1 MTLNKKIFSSVIA
14 GRELSLEVSNLAD
27 QTNGSV
33 LAKYGE
39 TIVLATAVMGKV
51 DQPGDFFPLTVNYEE
66 KFYAAGKILGSRFVR
81 REGKTSDDAVLS
93 GRLIDRSIRPLFNE
107 RLRRE
112 VQVVLTIFSIDEKN
126 DPDFVSLIAA
136 SAALAISDI
145 PWSGPIG
152 GCQVAKINGEL
163 KINPSISEL
172 KEGAVSFDAFF
183 AGVSGKINM
192 IEISGFE
199 AKEDELV
206 EGMEAALVEINKL
219 VSFQEKMVEEIGR
232 EKTAVAL
239 VSPSPELEESVRSFL
254 EEKMEAALYLKEKTA
269 RESAVSKVK
278 EELSAFLKEKNFS
291 EDDLKSVEIIFE
303 EVVNDIVHKNV
314 IESSRRVDGRK
325 LDEIRPLYSEVK
337 VFERTHGTGLF
348 MRGETHALAVT
359 TLAPPGQ
366 EKLVE
371 TMEETVKKRF
381 FLHYNFPPYAVG
393 EIKQLRGPGRREIG
407 HGALAEKALRPMIP
421 STDIFPYTVRVVSEV
436 VSSNGSSS
444 MATVCAGC
452 LSLMD
457 AGVPLKK
464 PVAGIAMG
472 IMSNEKGDYK
482 ILTDIQGPEDH
493 YGDMDFKVA
502 GTKDGV
508 TAVQLDVKI
517 DGVTPQI
524 LHEGLE
530 QAKAARLE
538 ILSHM
543 EKTLSAPRP
552 EISKYA
558 PQVSVIKINPEKIGE
573 LIGPGGKVI
582 NGIIDRTGATID
594 IDDDGTVYVGGLT
607 KESLE
612 AALREVKSIAKDF
625 EIGEIVEGTVVRLL
639 EFGAIVDLGGG
650 KDGMVHVS
658 ELKDGFVK
666 NVEDV
671 LKVGDFVRAK
681 VIKKDNG
688 KLGLSIKQLKNS
700 A

>member
-1 MTLNKKIFSSVIA
+1 MNLNRKNFSTTIA
-14 GRELSLEVSNLAD
+14 GREFSLEISDLAD

-33 LAKYGE
+33 LAKYGD
-39 TIVLATAVMGKV
+39 TVVLATAVMGKI

-81 REGKTSDDAVLS
+81 REGKTSDEAVLS

-145 PWSGPIG
+145 PWAGPVG
-152 GCQVAKINGEL
+152 GVQVAKIDNEL
-163 KINPSISEL
+163 KINPLIEEIQKGKIS
-172 KEGAVSFDAFF
+172 FNAFF
-183 AGVSGKINM
+183 SGIKGKINM

-199 AKEDELV
+199 AKENEIV
-206 EGMEAALVEINKL
+206 EGMKAALVEIENL
-219 VSFQEKMVEEIGR
+219 VAFQEKIVQEIGKN
-232 EKTAVAL
+232 KTAVTL
-239 VSPSPELEESVRSFL
+239 NDSSPEFSSAVKNFL
-254 EEKMEAALYLKEKTA
+254 EEKIEKALYLKEKPA

-278 EELSAFLKEKNFS
+278 EEFVSFLAENEFS
-291 EDDLKSVEIIFE
+291 EDDLKHSEIIFE
-303 EVVNDIVHKNV
+303 EIVNDIVHKNV
-314 IESSRRVDGRK
+314 IKNEKRVDGRK

-337 VFERTHGTGLF
+337 LFERTHGTGLF

-359 TLAPPGQ
+359 TIAPPGA
-366 EKLVE
+366 EKLEE
-371 TMEETVKKRF
+371 TMEDTVKKRF

-407 HGALAEKALRPMIP
+407 HGALAEKALRPMVP

-472 IMSNEKGDYK
+472 IMSDAKGNYK

-502 GTKDGV
+502 GTRDGV

-517 DGVTPQI
+517 DGVTPEI
-524 LHEGLE
+524 LREGLE
-530 QAKAARLE
+530 QAKTARLE

-543 EKTLSAPRP
+543 EETLSAPRP

-573 LIGPGGKVI
+573 LIGPGGKII

-594 IDDDGTVYVGGLT
+594 IDDDGTVYVGGTT

-612 AALREVKSIAKDF
+612 AALREVKSITKDF
-625 EIGEIVEGTVVRLL
+625 EIGEIVEGPVVRIL
-639 EFGAIVDLGGG
+639 EFGAIMDLGGG
-650 KDGMVHVS
+650 KDGMIHVS
-658 ELKDGFVK
+658 ELKEGFVK

-688 KLGLSIKQLKNS
+688 KLGLSIKQLK
-700 A
+700 

>member
-1 MTLNKKIFSSVIA
+1 MNLNRKNFSTTIA
-14 GRELSLEVSNLAD
+14 GREFSLEISDLAD

-33 LAKYGE
+33 LAKYGD
-39 TIVLATAVMGKV
+39 TVVLATAVMGKI

-81 REGKTSDDAVLS
+81 REGKTSDEAVLS

-145 PWSGPIG
+145 PWSGPVG
-152 GCQVAKINGEL
+152 GVQVAKIDGEL
-163 KINPSISEL
+163 KINPLIEEIQKGKIS
-172 KEGAVSFDAFF
+172 FNAFF
-183 AGVSGKINM
+183 SGIKGKINM

-199 AKEDELV
+199 ANEEEIVD
-206 EGMEAALVEINKL
+206 GMKTALMEIENL
-219 VSFQEKMVEEIGR
+219 ISFQEKIVKEVGKD
-232 EKTAVAL
+232 KTAVAL
-239 VSPSPELEESVRSFL
+239 LDSSPEFISAVKNFLTDKLEKS
-254 EEKMEAALYLKEKTA
+254 LYLKEKTA

-278 EELSAFLKEKNFS
+278 EEFASFLSESEFS
-291 EDDLKSVEIIFE
+291 EEDLKHSEIIFE
-303 EVVNDIVHKNV
+303 EIVNDIVHKNV
-314 IESSRRVDGRK
+314 IEKEKRVDGRK

-337 VFERTHGTGLF
+337 LFERTHGTGLF

-359 TLAPPGQ
+359 TIAPPGQ
-366 EKLVE
+366 EKLEE
-371 TMEETVKKRF
+371 TMEDIVKKRF

-407 HGALAEKALRPMIP
+407 HGALAEKALRPMVP
-421 STDIFPYTVRVVSEV
+421 STDVFPYTVRVVSEV

-472 IMSNEKGDYK
+472 IMSDSEGNYK

-502 GTKDGV
+502 GTRDGV

-517 DGVTPQI
+517 DGVTPEI
-524 LHEGLE
+524 LREGLN
-530 QAKAARLE
+530 QAKVARLE

-558 PQVSVIKINPEKIGE
+558 PQVSVVKINPEKIGE

-594 IDDDGTVYVGGLT
+594 IDDDGTVYVGGTT

-612 AALREVKSIAKDF
+612 AALREVKSITKDF
-625 EIGEIVEGTVVRLL
+625 EVGEIVEGSIVRIL

-650 KDGMVHVS
+650 KDGMIHVS
-658 ELKDGFVK
+658 ELKEGFVK

-688 KLGLSIKQLKNS
+688 KLGLSIKQLK
-700 A
+700 

>member
-1 MTLNKKIFSSVIA
+1 MNLNRKNFSTTIA
-14 GRELSLEVSNLAD
+14 GREFSLEISDLAD

-33 LAKYGE
+33 LAKYGD
-39 TIVLATAVMGKV
+39 TVVLATAVMGKI

-81 REGKTSDDAVLS
+81 REGKTSDEAVLS

-145 PWSGPIG
+145 PWSGPVG
-152 GCQVAKINGEL
+152 GVQVAKIDGEL
-163 KINPSISEL
+163 KINPLIEELQKEKIS
-172 KEGAVSFDAFF
+172 FNAFF
-183 AGVSGKINM
+183 SGIKGKINM

-199 AKEDELV
+199 ANEEEIVD
-206 EGMEAALVEINKL
+206 GMKTALMEIENL
-219 VSFQEKMVEEIGR
+219 ISFQEKIVKEVGKD
-232 EKTAVAL
+232 KTAVAL
-239 VSPSPELEESVRSFL
+239 LDSSPEFISAVKNFLTDKLEKS
-254 EEKMEAALYLKEKTA
+254 LYLKEKTA

-278 EELSAFLKEKNFS
+278 EEFASFLSESEFS
-291 EDDLKSVEIIFE
+291 EEDLKHSEIIFE
-303 EVVNDIVHKNV
+303 EIVNDIVHKNV
-314 IESSRRVDGRK
+314 IEKEKRVDGRK

-337 VFERTHGTGLF
+337 LFERTHGTGLF

-359 TLAPPGQ
+359 TIAPPGQ
-366 EKLVE
+366 EKLEE
-371 TMEETVKKRF
+371 TMEDIVKKRF

-407 HGALAEKALRPMIP
+407 HGALAEKALRPMVP
-421 STDIFPYTVRVVSEV
+421 STDVFPYTVRVVSEV

-472 IMSNEKGDYK
+472 IMSDSEGNYK

-502 GTKDGV
+502 GTRDGV

-517 DGVTPQI
+517 DGVTPEI
-524 LHEGLE
+524 LREGLN
-530 QAKAARLE
+530 QAKVARLE

-558 PQVSVIKINPEKIGE
+558 PQVSVVKINPEKIGE

-594 IDDDGTVYVGGLT
+594 IDDDGTVYVGGTT

-612 AALREVKSIAKDF
+612 AALREVKSITKDF
-625 EIGEIVEGTVVRLL
+625 EVGEIVEGSIVRIL

-650 KDGMVHVS
+650 KDGMIHVS
-658 ELKDGFVK
+658 ELKEGFVK

-688 KLGLSIKQLKNS
+688 KLGLSIKQLK
-700 A
+700 